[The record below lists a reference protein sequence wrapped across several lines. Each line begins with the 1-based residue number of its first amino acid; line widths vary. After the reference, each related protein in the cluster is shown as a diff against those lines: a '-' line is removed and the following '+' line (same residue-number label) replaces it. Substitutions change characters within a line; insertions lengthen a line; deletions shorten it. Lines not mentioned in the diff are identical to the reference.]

1 MQDTAPAA
9 PEPVSETPAA
19 PSPQETP
26 AAPEGASEPKVEAA
40 GEKPRSRREAIEAA
54 LAKVSEEDKPETKSL
69 DDRPRGPDGKFLP
82 KDTQEAP
89 EKPVEAQKAPEAPKV
104 AEDKGPLSEPPTRFS
119 ADAKAAWKDAP
130 EPVKGEI
137 KRAITELETGLRRYQ
152 QVVEPLKPY
161 LDRAQQSGTTVH
173 EALDRYVRMEE
184 TLRRDPAAG
193 LRALA
198 QNMGMTPADMAS
210 ILTGQAVQGD
220 QTAQRETLAMRQKIQ
235 FLEAKLAE
243 VGQTITKDRELV
255 IQEQVASF
263 AKDRPRF
270 DELAPEI
277 ARMLQTGY
285 ASDLADAYE
294 KADRLNPVPRPAPV
308 ASVPTPQPRPALS
321 VTGAPSSGS
330 NPANRQPSATRGE
343 AISRAM
349 QRAGLA

>member
-26 AAPEGASEPKVEAA
+26 DASQESETPKVEAS

-54 LAKVSEEDKPETKSL
+54 LAKVSEDDKPESK

-82 KDTQEAP
+82 KE
-89 EKPVEAQKAPEAPKV
+89 PVEAAEPAKEAPKAPEAPKV

-161 LDRAQQSGTTVH
+161 VDMAAKSGTTVH
-173 EALDRYVRMEE
+173 EALDRYVRMEQA
-184 TLRRDPAAG
+184 LRTDPATG

-210 ILTGQAVQGD
+210 ILTGQAAQGD
-220 QTAQRETLAMRQKIQ
+220 QTKDRQIVGLTNKIQ
-235 FLEAKLAE
+235 QLEAKLGE
-243 VGQTITKDRELV
+243 IGQSVTQTREQA

-330 NPANRQPSATRGE
+330 NPANRQPSATRSE